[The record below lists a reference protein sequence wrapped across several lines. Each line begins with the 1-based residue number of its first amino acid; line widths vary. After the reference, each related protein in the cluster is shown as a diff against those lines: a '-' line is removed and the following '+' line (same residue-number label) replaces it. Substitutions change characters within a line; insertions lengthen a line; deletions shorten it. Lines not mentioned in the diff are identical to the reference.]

1 MDTVVAKYWITDYK
15 KILHGVQFRYVDR
28 NIISSTLLQ
37 LSLEHYES
45 IIRLLESGL
54 HGSAFALLRP
64 QRDAFL
70 RGIWYFRCAT
80 DDDLI
85 KFKTGKEPPA
95 INKMLKQV
103 ETTPGYRHGELSTL
117 MADNKNVM
125 HDYTHGGAHQS
136 FTRDKN
142 SRIASGVSLEQQDW
156 LIRQALLLSFL
167 TALELTHVTDDI
179 EKSNELA
186 RIFEKIKSP

>member
-1 MDTVVAKYWITDYK
+1 MDTVVAKHWITDYK
-15 KILHGVQFRYVDR
+15 KILHGVHFRHVDR
-28 NIISSTLLQ
+28 NIISSTLLH

-70 RGIWYFRCAT
+70 RGIWYLRCAT
-80 DDDLI
+80 DDHLI
-85 KFKTGKEPPA
+85 KFRAGKEPPA
-95 INKMLKQV
+95 IKKMLKQV
-103 ETTPGYRHGELSTL
+103 ETTPGYTHGELSTL
-117 MADNKNVM
+117 MAANQNVM
-125 HDYTHGGAHQS
+125 HDYTHGGSHQS

-142 SRIASGVSLEQQDW
+142 GRIASGASLVQQDW

-167 TALELTHVTDDI
+167 AALELTHVANER

-186 RIFEKIKSP
+186 RIFEKIKSL